1 MPRNS
6 KPAKITRQKINPSDL
21 HDGLAYERVTPKS
34 NDGIRRLPGGSWFGM
49 LMFVCTFLSLVS
61 DIAVSGLV
69 KTVTVPSRCLFGT
82 GLVVPDSNSSISS
95 VPPDNGATY
104 SVAAQAQ
111 LTSAAN
117 GGLVG
122 IYWKAN
128 RDLTFRADELD
139 LAGQWNCIDIN
150 DEIEYAAGTSII
162 AIGEDLIQRGYLYGP
177 GNQSSAVRTTYENG
191 TFSHLIWWDSSA
203 PLSHGGM
210 SFDIRASI
218 DLTPNAP
225 DPKIMKSFQ
234 CTMNGTSVE
243 WVLENLNSSATLLL
257 WSLPLQGNIYNGQ
270 GSAASNDSRLIL
282 ERFLNTLV
290 MVAGGN
296 NYLIN
301 TPPGTGDDAG
311 NTQGCLVSRTSV
323 PWEIIFLFAIVSV
336 VALVI
341 IVDFIF
347 GKIGRSLHR
356 ADRDYLSRIKHET
369 PNSLFDWM
377 AQSVRERIFQEDVE
391 STFKEGDLRRW
402 GFSPRD
408 NDIGLGVQR
417 LEQP

>member
-1 MPRNS
+1 
-6 KPAKITRQKINPSDL
+6 
-21 HDGLAYERVTPKS
+21 
-34 NDGIRRLPGGSWFGM
+34 M

-177 GNQSSAVRTTYENG
+177 GNQSSAVRTPYENG
-191 TFSHLIWWDSSA
+191 TFSHLILWDTQ
-203 PLSHGGM
+203 
-210 SFDIRASI
+210 
-218 DLTPNAP
+218 TP
-225 DPKIMKSFQ
+225 KS
-234 CTMNGTSVE
+234 
-243 WVLENLNSSATLLL
+243 
-257 WSLPLQGNIYNGQ
+257 
-270 GSAASNDSRLIL
+270 
-282 ERFLNTLV
+282 
-290 MVAGGN
+290 
-296 NYLIN
+296 
-301 TPPGTGDDAG
+301 
-311 NTQGCLVSRTSV
+311 
-323 PWEIIFLFAIVSV
+323 
-336 VALVI
+336 
-341 IVDFIF
+341 
-347 GKIGRSLHR
+347 
-356 ADRDYLSRIKHET
+356 
-369 PNSLFDWM
+369 
-377 AQSVRERIFQEDVE
+377 
-391 STFKEGDLRRW
+391 
-402 GFSPRD
+402 
-408 NDIGLGVQR
+408 
-417 LEQP
+417 